1 MRCYYGQESCILNA
15 VKAQYA
21 RSSAE
26 ENEGQL
32 IPNCRFLPIE
42 SDWGHRAGDPHR
54 PGQEALRP
62 KAASNACPSPTKST
76 TSHPHSQRVM
86 LAIMTTAPTTTA
98 TTQ

>member
-1 MRCYYGQESCILNA
+1 MHLNA

-21 RSSAE
+21 QSRAE

-54 PGQEALRP
+54 PGQEVLRP
-62 KAASNACPSPTKST
+62 KAASNACSSPTKST
-76 TSHPHSQRVM
+76 SHPDNERVM
-86 LAIMTTAPTTTA
+86 LAMMATASTTTA
-98 TTQ
+98 KTK